1 MAGPVL
7 ANTHG
12 RGNLDSPCLSAPE
25 VPFESV
31 AKRKLTWTLTE
42 GAAQRGVRRLRQ
54 EDFGVVFQPIVEIAT
69 GRAFAQEALVRCRNL
84 EYPTPPELFEAAA
97 KEEACGRLGRMIREI
112 AFETCGD
119 IALFVNLHPQ
129 ELSSRW
135 LVQPDDPIGFHSK
148 PVYLEITESAALT
161 HFDLCREVLKE
172 LCRRTGARLVV
183 YDFGAGYSN
192 LERVVDLEPEVIKLD
207 LALTRDIQN
216 HKPKQIVVR
225 HMVNMCRELGARVVA
240 EGVEALDELRC
251 VRDLGVQYA
260 QGYLLAYPAAPP
272 PTHAWPLEVAGA
284 AAPVSRRGPP
294 PLPPRRGPPLPAP
307 TAPRPSSK
315 SPSARRSAG
324 ARQTTAPPPAKAKTP
339 SARAPKPIP
348 RG

>member
-1 MAGPVL
+1 MYRL
-7 ANTHG
+7 K
-12 RGNLDSPCLSAPE
+12 
-25 VPFESV
+25 SV
-31 AKRKLTWTLTE
+31 AKKKLTWTLTE
-42 GAAQRGVRRLRQ
+42 GSEQGVRRLRQ

-69 GRAFAQEALVRCRNL
+69 GQAFAQEALVRCKNL

-161 HFDLCREVLKE
+161 HFDLCRGVLKE

-183 YDFGAGYSN
+183 DDFGAGYSN

-207 LALTRDIQN
+207 LVLTRDIQN

-272 PTHAWPLEVAGA
+272 PVHAWPLEVPRASTQ
-284 AAPVSRRGPP
+284 APRRGPP
-294 PLPPRRGPPLPAP
+294 PVPPRRSPPLPAP
-307 TAPRPSSK
+307 TAPERPST
-315 SPSARRSAG
+315 SPSARGSKSPPARS
-324 ARQTTAPPPAKAKTP
+324 TTAPPPGKGKRP
-339 SARAPKPIP
+339 SSRAPKPIP